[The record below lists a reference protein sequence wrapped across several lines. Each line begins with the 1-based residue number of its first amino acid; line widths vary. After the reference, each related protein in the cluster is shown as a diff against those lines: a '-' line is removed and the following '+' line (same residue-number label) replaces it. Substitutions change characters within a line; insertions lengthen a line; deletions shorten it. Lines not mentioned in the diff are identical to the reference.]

1 MIRGNQSLL
10 LKRLF
15 STPKEKPTIN
25 KVCPRII
32 INKTKISP
40 TPCFVS
46 HENNQYCS
54 CKRRRKDIDKIL
66 LEKQS
71 KITLKSKN
79 NKKSISNIF
88 Y

>member
-1 MIRGNQSLL
+1 MIRGHQSLL

-15 STPKEKPTIN
+15 STRKNNIKN
-25 KVCPRII
+25 KNTQICPRII

-46 HENNQYCS
+46 HENKQYCS
-54 CKRRRKDIDKIL
+54 CKRRRKDIDK
-66 LEKQS
+66 
-71 KITLKSKN
+71 
-79 NKKSISNIF
+79 